1 MHDIIGAIAVLIILL
16 GLSSPVLIICLFYY
30 FKKRLEH
37 KQIIAAIEKGIPLP
51 ELKVAKPAGPA
62 WIKNLTAGITLL
74 IIAGGIICVKLIG
87 HHESCPFDDWDSTR
101 SSIVIAIILFAF
113 GISRLIRG
121 LLQRNAEKQT
131 LNAKKHPKLNC

>member
-1 MHDIIGAIAVLIILL
+1 MHQIIEGIEVLIIFI
-16 GLSSPVLIICLFYY
+16 GLSSPILIICLYYY
-30 FKKRLEH
+30 FKKLLEH
-37 KQIIAAIEKGIPLP
+37 KQIMAAIEKGIPLP

-87 HHESCPFDDWDSTR
+87 HHESCLFDDWDSAR
-101 SSIVIAIILFAF
+101 SSIIIVIILFAF
-113 GISRLIRG
+113 GISRLVRG

-131 LNAKKHPKLNC
+131 LNEKKND